1 MQKHTLYYTNHLF
14 LSYVRIILFL
24 HFRMKGYRHNS
35 IFRSAMAT
43 LCIAIFLFSYANATM
58 FWHGHMVTK
67 YYWIYHSH
75 IAGKAHRSAPIDK
88 AHTSAEL
95 QLIQTVD
102 QISISDDVISDC
114 EVVPY
119 RNVVEAVIS
128 IPEYTCDTHI
138 YEHIVLRGPPS
149 LV

>member
-1 MQKHTLYYTNHLF
+1 
-14 LSYVRIILFL
+14 
-24 HFRMKGYRHNS
+24 MKGYRHNNRL
-35 IFRSAMAT
+35 RSALAS
-43 LCIAIFLFSYANATM
+43 LCVVIFLFSYANATM
-58 FWHGHMVTK
+58 FWHGHMITVH
-67 YYWIYHSH
+67 YWIYHSH
-75 IAGKAHRSAPIDK
+75 IAGKAHRSAPLDK